1 MISHD
6 KHLNYRSPNLET
18 EPNIDI
24 GRRLYSLGNKDLDV
38 GGGGGSGSIIFITN
52 LKGLK

>member
-1 MISHD
+1 MISDD

-24 GRRLYSLGNKDLDV
+24 GRRLYSLGNKDLNV
-38 GGGGGSGSIIFITN
+38 GGGGGVG
-52 LKGLK
+52 GLFVLRM